1 MPVQVALLRGINVG
15 ANKRMKMEALRK
27 VFAELGL
34 EGAQTYL
41 QSGNVVFRSKESDK
55 AKLAKRIETAIE
67 QAFGFHSDIIL
78 RSAAEVRKVI
88 ASNPFAD
95 RPSLDPAKL
104 LVLFLNERITA
115 AELEALRHLDVP
127 PDEVLP
133 CETEVYIYYPNGMG
147 RSKLDAAIAK
157 VLKTN
162 GTGRNWRSTL
172 NILAMMEKLEER

>member
-1 MPVQVALLRGINVG
+1 MSVHVALLRGINVG

-41 QSGNVVFRSKESDK
+41 QSGNVVFQSKETDK

-67 QAFGFHSDIIL
+67 EAFGFHSDIIL
-78 RSAAEVRKVI
+78 RSAAEVRQVI
-88 ASNPFAD
+88 ASDPFAD
-95 RPSLDPAKL
+95 RLDLDPAKL
-104 LVLFLNERITA
+104 LVLFLGRPLTA
-115 AELEALRHLDVP
+115 AEVKALRQLNVP

-133 CETEVYIYYPNGMG
+133 DETEIYIYYPNGMG
-147 RSKLDAAIAK
+147 RSKLDVAMAK

-172 NILAMMEKLEER
+172 NILSMMERLEER